1 MCLRQET
8 VKFVRFALKV
18 FMQNDKDFV
27 ATILLYITYIL
38 VLSFV
43 MSVTHIHFNYKFYSF
58 VPYVT
63 YLIFHIK

>member
-1 MCLRQET
+1 
-8 VKFVRFALKV
+8 
-18 FMQNDKDFV
+18 MQNDKDFV